1 MDSFFKKFIKMLK
14 PYIDMNTN
22 VFLKKVILKKKI
34 RLINNAVFD
43 KTNEKENRNIK
54 LATTEER
61 SYKKII

>member
-1 MDSFFKKFIKMLK
+1 MLK

-22 VFLKKVILKKKI
+22 VFLKKIILKKKI

-54 LATTEER
+54 LVTTEER
-61 SYKKII
+61 SYQKII

>member
-1 MDSFFKKFIKMLK
+1 
-14 PYIDMNTN
+14 MNTN
-22 VFLKKVILKKKI
+22 FLKKKVILKKKI

-54 LATTEER
+54 LVTTEER